1 MADVGERKAP
11 FRNSRFKL
19 EILGIEQAGF
29 SECTGLESTTDAVDY
44 REGTDPA
51 TMRKLMGLTKHGNI
65 TLKWGVTDS
74 DEIWE
79 WRKLV
84 LDGKSKQARRNGSVV
99 ILDEEGT
106 EQVRWNFQRGWP
118 SKYKAADLNA
128 KSNDVAIDTLEITFE
143 ALERG

>member
-1 MADVGERKAP
+1 MADVGERKDP

-51 TMRKLMGLTKHGNI
+51 TMRKLPGLTKHGNI

-84 LDGKSKQARRNGSVV
+84 VDGKSKEASRNGSIV

-106 EQVRWNFQRGWP
+106 EQVRWNFRRAWP
-118 SKYKAADLNA
+118 SKYKAADMNA